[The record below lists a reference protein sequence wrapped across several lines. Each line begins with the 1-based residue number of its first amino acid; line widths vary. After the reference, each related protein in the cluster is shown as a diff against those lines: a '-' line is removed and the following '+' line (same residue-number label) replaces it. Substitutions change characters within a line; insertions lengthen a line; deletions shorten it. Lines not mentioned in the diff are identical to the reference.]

1 MERRDLRALADR
13 GVLLTSRAV
22 EAGWPRRGLTRA
34 LRAKGWT
41 QLRRGAWA
49 EPGRDPDLLTRLR
62 AVLFREPRLIVSHG
76 SAAALWRIELL
87 GGSRGSRKAPLE
99 FIDPE
104 LTLRR
109 MSNGVRVHRLLLD
122 PADVVERQ
130 GLRLTNPTRTV
141 TDLLRRGPRNEA
153 VVAVDSALTYRRVGH
168 VRRALLTRW
177 DDVVAALES
186 AGQAQGSV
194 RARRWLR
201 LCDPRAGSPAETVAR
216 LRMYDA
222 ALHPESQA
230 ELRTPEGRHRTVDF
244 LFRAAGLGV
253 EIEGYA
259 YRGTRDAHRQDIA
272 RFNQLLRC
280 PEIRG
285 LLRFSAE
292 DVFHRPAY
300 MVEEIRATLADL
312 TGVGPTASCLAVRG
326 RGDASAPR
334 LHARQARRLRPS
346 GGEGRG

>member
-22 EAGWPRRGLTRA
+22 EAGWPRRSLTRA
-34 LRAKGWT
+34 LRAEGWT
-41 QLRRGAWA
+41 QLRQGAWT
-49 EPGRDPDLLTRLR
+49 EPGRDADLLTRLR
-62 AVLFREPRLIVSHG
+62 AVLFREPRLVVSHG
-76 SAAALWRIELL
+76 SAATLWRIELL
-87 GGSRGSRKAPLE
+87 GSARKAPLE
-99 FIDPE
+99 FTDPQ

-109 MSNGVRVHRLLLD
+109 LSSDVRVHRLQLD

-130 GLRLTNPTRTV
+130 GLRLTSPTRTV
-141 TDLLRRGPRNEA
+141 TDLLRRGPRDEA
-153 VVAVDSALTYRRVGH
+153 VVAVDSALTYRRVEH
-168 VRRALLTRW
+168 VRRVPLTRW
-177 DDVVAALES
+177 DDIVAALES
-186 AGQAQGSV
+186 VGPTQGSA
-194 RARRWLR
+194 RARRWLP
-201 LCDPRAGSPAETVAR
+201 LCDPRSGSPAETVAR

-230 ELRTPEGRHRTVDF
+230 ELRTPDGRRRTLDF

-259 YRGTRDAHRQDIA
+259 YHGTRDAHRQDIA

-280 PEIRG
+280 PEIRS

-312 TGVGPTASCLAVRG
+312 
-326 RGDASAPR
+326 
-334 LHARQARRLRPS
+334 ARTS
-346 GGEGRG
+346 K

>member
-22 EAGWPRRGLTRA
+22 EAGWPRRSLTRA
-34 LRAKGWT
+34 LRAEGWT
-41 QLRRGAWA
+41 QLRHGAWA
-49 EPGRDPDLLTRLR
+49 EPGQSPDLLTRLR

-76 SAAALWRIELL
+76 SAATLWHIELL
-87 GGSRGSRKAPLE
+87 GDSRGSRKAPLE
-99 FIDPE
+99 FTDPQ

-109 MSNGVRVHRLLLD
+109 LSSDVHVHRLQID
-122 PADVVERQ
+122 PTDVVERQ

-141 TDLLRRGPRNEA
+141 TDLLRRGPRDEA
-153 VVAVDSALTYRRVGH
+153 VVAADSALTYRRVGH
-168 VRRALLTRW
+168 VRRAPLTRW
-177 DDVVAALES
+177 DDIVAALES
-186 AGQAQGSV
+186 AGQAQGAA
-194 RARRWLR
+194 RARRWLP
-201 LCDPRAGSPAETVAR
+201 LCDPLAGSPAETVAR
-216 LRMYDA
+216 LRIYDA

-230 ELRTPEGRHRTVDF
+230 EVRTPDGRRRTLDF

-253 EIEGYA
+253 EIEGYVYHA
-259 YRGTRDAHRQDIA
+259 TRDAHRQDIT

-300 MVEEIRATLADL
+300 MVEEIRSTLADL
-312 TGVGPTASCLAVRG
+312 TGASK
-326 RGDASAPR
+326 
-334 LHARQARRLRPS
+334 
-346 GGEGRG
+346 